1 MISRKMA
8 SVVLLGCLLSAC
20 ALHEPEVDWKNG
32 AKRGWIVELYSE
44 GVPAGE
50 FSQCTSVLSNAEYSR
65 KRFAKV
71 KYRHVR
77 LMHTTL
83 AQIPDS
89 LDLRVNDQVEWWP
102 EDCERGK
109 ISRISRSLPS
119 TAK

>member
-20 ALHEPEVDWKNG
+20 ALREPEVDWQNG
-32 AKRGWIVELYSE
+32 AKRGWIVKLYSE

-50 FSQCTSVLSNAEYSR
+50 FPQCTSVLSRAEYSG

-71 KYRHVR
+71 EYHHVR

-83 AQIPDS
+83 AQIPDF
-89 LDLRVNDQVEWWP
+89 LDLRVHDQIEFWP

-109 ISRISRSLPS
+109 ISRVSRILSS
-119 TAK
+119 IAK